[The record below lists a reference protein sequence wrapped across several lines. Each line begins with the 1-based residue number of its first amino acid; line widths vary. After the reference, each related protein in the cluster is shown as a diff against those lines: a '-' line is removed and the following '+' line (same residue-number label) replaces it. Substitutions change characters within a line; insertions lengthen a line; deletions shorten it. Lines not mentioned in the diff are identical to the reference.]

1 MSLRFGPDV
10 RLRSRREYL
19 AVQQGGRRI
28 STRFL
33 TVLVLPNTLGRDR
46 LGIVASRK
54 IGGAVVRNRAKRRLR
69 ELFRHHDPS
78 RSAFTQGRRGLD
90 LVVIAKREVPG
101 AESEALRADF
111 GAALSRLGAR
121 ARS

>member
-1 MSLRFGPDV
+1 MSLRFGSDV

-46 LGIVASRK
+46 LGVVASKK
-54 IGGAVVRNRAKRRLR
+54 IGGAVIRNRAKRRLR
-69 ELFRHHDPS
+69 ELFRHHDPA
-78 RSAFTQGRRGLD
+78 RSASAQRRRGLD
-90 LVVIAKREVPG
+90 LVVIAKREVTR
-101 AESEALRADF
+101 ADSDQLRADF
-111 GAALSRLGAR
+111 GAALGRVGAR
-121 ARS
+121 ARA

>member
-1 MSLRFGPDV
+1 MSLRFGSDV

-33 TVLVLPNTLGRDR
+33 TVLVLPNSLGRDR

-69 ELFRHHDPS
+69 ELFRHHDPARAAS
-78 RSAFTQGRRGLD
+78 VQGRRGLD
-90 LVVIAKREVPG
+90 LVIIAKREVPG

-111 GAALSRLGAR
+111 GGALGRVGAR